1 MPYSQG
7 IAPYYDL
14 FDEDPVPGDPA
25 ACFLAQFVSRGQ
37 SVLDIG
43 AGTGTTAIALASLGI
58 DVTALEPDPEMYAA
72 LLVRVANRADVC
84 SQVTPIPKGSGY
96 PTGRKHDLVAV
107 NSVLHLLSDT
117 EQEELVAYAASEAA
131 AGGMIVLE
139 FPVVSPLRL
148 ERKLTLRANR
158 ELGRTRYSHC
168 SATQAVADGSW
179 RTHWRF
185 SASHDGKIVSEV
197 NQTFEWRPLT
207 HERTAALLQRSGL
220 MVHGDFSGYEG
231 EPYEPH
237 VSRVRLVVVRRA
249 AL

>member
-84 SQVTPIPKGSGY
+84 SQVTPIPKGFGY

-168 SATQAVADGSW
+168 SA
-179 RTHWRF
+179 
-185 SASHDGKIVSEV
+185 SEV